1 MNFYEQECMHCLDIG
16 VGRTF
21 GIPVDIWNL
30 RPCMVPLSDCLYL
43 VYAGVLV
50 RAGRERGVF
59 TFAELCLEKM

>member
-1 MNFYEQECMHCLDIG
+1 MNFYKQECMHGLDIG

-50 RAGRERGVF
+50 RAGRERKVF
-59 TFAELCLEKM
+59 TCAEL